1 MRPRLTK
8 PPVREGQ
15 GEEKDADLWPLLY
28 PAGLTREWQWALGTG
43 VFAVNGMVYGVLLIP
58 FGYIPRS
65 LLRTIFLPDTPQLA
79 AGSFIPKSVFS
90 RTRSKE
96 IPMGFIQNYD
106 DLPMNWVGRLGG
118 TPRGPD
124 APSDRPV

>member
-15 GEEKDADLWPLLY
+15 GEEKDTDLWPLLY

-65 LLRTIFLPDTPQLA
+65 LLRTIFLARYPA
-79 AGSFIPKSVFS
+79 ACCGVVHSKVGVFPYS
-90 RTRSKE
+90 IKGDSHGIHSK
-96 IPMGFIQNYD
+96 
-106 DLPMNWVGRLGG
+106 L
-118 TPRGPD
+118 
-124 APSDRPV
+124 